1 MTMTPR
7 VREILSWYG
16 ADNVGTLTNLARM
29 LNHGRLGGT
38 GKLVI
43 LPVDQGFEH
52 GPARSFAPNPPAY
65 DPRYHFELA
74 IAADCNAYAAPLGFL
89 EAGARE
95 FAAEVPLILKLND
108 ADVLLD
114 AKDPN
119 QGLTGSVQDALRLGC
134 SAIGFTIYPGSA
146 HQLEM
151 YGQLRAHAEEAKR
164 HGLVVVVWAYPRGS
178 GLSKAGETA
187 IDVVGYAAQIAAQMG
202 AHIIKVKLPSAH
214 IEQAA
219 ARKVYEACK
228 IPIATPA
235 ERVRHVMECAF
246 AGRRIV
252 IFSGG
257 AAVFDDEKLL
267 EEIRAIHAGGGFG
280 SILGRNSFQRSRADA
295 LKMLSA
301 VMDVYA
307 AAPGA

>member
-1 MTMTPR
+1 
-7 VREILSWYG
+7 
-16 ADNVGTLTNLARM
+16 
-29 LNHGRLGGT
+29 
-38 GKLVI
+38 
-43 LPVDQGFEH
+43 
-52 GPARSFAPNPPAY
+52 
-65 DPRYHFELA
+65 
-74 IAADCNAYAAPLGFL
+74 
-89 EAGARE
+89 
-95 FAAEVPLILKLND
+95 
-108 ADVLLD
+108 
-114 AKDPN
+114 
-119 QGLTGSVQDALRLGC
+119 
-134 SAIGFTIYPGSA
+134 
-146 HQLEM
+146 
-151 YGQLRAHAEEAKR
+151 
-164 HGLVVVVWAYPRGS
+164 
-178 GLSKAGETA
+178 
-187 IDVVGYAAQIAAQMG
+187 MG

-280 SILGRNSFQRSRADA
+280 SILGRNSFQRSRAEA